1 MTALPQR
8 ALRCTRERYYEL
20 DRLGHFAGRRVERVR
35 GEVIDMSPINWPH
48 VVACRRAAVWLEGA
62 FAGVAWVSRNE
73 QPLAL
78 ADSDPQPDVIVV
90 PGAFEDYTDHP
101 TTALLVVEVSDTTL
115 ARDTT
120 TKAELYAEA
129 GIAEYWVLDLNA
141 RELIVFRAPQ
151 ALAAHWPGCEAERFV
166 PPSPAESRATA
177 YQSRTVFGATES
189 VSPLGAPHATVCVGD
204 LLP

>member
-1 MTALPQR
+1 
-8 ALRCTRERYYEL
+8 
-20 DRLGHFAGRRVERVR
+20 
-35 GEVIDMSPINWPH
+35 MSPINWPH

-151 ALAAHWPGCEAERFV
+151 PLAAHLG
-166 PPSPAESRATA
+166 ATV
-177 YQSRTVFGATES
+177 YQLRNVFGPTES
-189 VSPLGAPHATVCVGD
+189 VSPLGAPHAAVCVGD